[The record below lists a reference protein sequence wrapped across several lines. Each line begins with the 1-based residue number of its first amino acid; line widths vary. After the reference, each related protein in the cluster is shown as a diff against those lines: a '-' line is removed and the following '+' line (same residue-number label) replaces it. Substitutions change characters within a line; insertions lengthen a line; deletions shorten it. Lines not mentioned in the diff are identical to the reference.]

1 MNRLIATFF
10 VPSSSFQP
18 PGRSLVRFLPGVRE
32 TGGVSSLFADRWT
45 SVKRGAVLVV
55 VVVVGVVGE
64 IKKSPR
70 SRRFVSLFR
79 IAGEGAEPA
88 IRREEESDE

>member
-1 MNRLIATFF
+1 M
-10 VPSSSFQP
+10 
-18 PGRSLVRFLPGVRE
+18 
-32 TGGVSSLFADRWT
+32 
-45 SVKRGAVLVV
+45 LVV
-55 VVVVGVVGE
+55 VVVVVVVVVGE